1 MQCLQDFSIEVERS
15 VRVLDGAVVVFDAV
29 AGVQAQTETVWRTT
43 HKHGIPALAFIN
55 KMDRQGAEMQR
66 AIDSMRSRLGVTPV
80 AVQLPIGSE
89 HSYCGAVDLIS
100 MEALV
105 YGEHIDADTVDT
117 SFTINS
123 SSSAAAR
130 DSTRIHRLQLS
141 AVEAVYTGI
150 TAEAVSARHNMLQS
164 LAEADE
170 EFMEIYLDSGK
181 LILICHYHDDNVN
194 IYLSLKRSRHSD
206 VSTS

>member
-1 MQCLQDFSIEVERS
+1 LQDFSIEVERS
-15 VRVLDGAVVVFDAV
+15 VRVLDGVVLVLDAV

-43 HKHGIPALAFIN
+43 HKHSIPALAFIN

-66 AIDSMRSRLGVTPV
+66 AVDSMRSRLGVTPV
-80 AVQLPIGSE
+80 AVQLPIGCE
-89 HSYCGAVDLIS
+89 NSYCGAVDLIS

-105 YGEHIDADTVDT
+105 YGEHIIADTIGTGFTT
-117 SFTINS
+117 SS

-141 AVEAVYTGI
+141 AVEDVYTGI
-150 TAEAVSARHNMLQS
+150 TAEAVAARHNMLQS

-170 EFMEIYLDSGK
+170 EFMEIYLDRGK
-181 LILICHYHDDNVN
+181 FALMNHEVYVNDSN
-194 IYLSLKRSRHSD
+194 IYMS
-206 VSTS
+206 

>member
-1 MQCLQDFSIEVERS
+1 VPCSQDFSIEVERS
-15 VRVLDGAVVVFDAV
+15 VRVLDGVVLVLDAV

-43 HKHGIPALAFIN
+43 HKHSIPALAFIN

-66 AIDSMRSRLGVTPV
+66 AVDSMRSRLGVTPV

-89 HSYCGAVDLIS
+89 NSYCGAVDLIS

-105 YGEHIDADTVDT
+105 YGEHIDADAAGSNT
-117 SFTINS
+117 SIRFTTNS

-141 AVEAVYTGI
+141 AVEDVYTGI
-150 TAEAVSARHNMLQS
+150 TAQAVAARHNMLQS

-170 EFMEIYLDSGK
+170 EFMEIYLDRG
-181 LILICHYHDDNVN
+181 
-194 IYLSLKRSRHSD
+194 
-206 VSTS
+206 